1 MKKNIRILIAA
12 LDWGLGHASRC
23 IPIIN
28 HLLSKNI
35 DLILASDGRS
45 LHLLE
50 KEFPTLKCIELPAY
64 QVDYSSN
71 NMVWN
76 ILKQGPK
83 ILNAVRHEKKFL
95 DELLIKE
102 KITHIISDNRY
113 GIYNNEIPSAFICH
127 QLFPITPLQGLS
139 NAVHEKMLSKFSE
152 IWVPDFQG
160 EKNLSGKLSHGKTK
174 LQPKF
179 IGPLSRFVKQTS
191 EIKNDILIVLSGPEP
206 QRSILEDKIKQAL
219 KNEKRKILLVQGL
232 TNMKNKVSNE
242 GPFEI
247 HPFMN
252 SESLIKAM
260 NESAMV
266 ICRAGYSSI
275 MDLAKIQKKAILIPT
290 PGQTEQIYLA
300 KQLSDQNQVV
310 VRTQDKL
317 DLITAIAEV
326 ENMEGIQL
334 EFDNQNLEKVLH
346 EFIEQ

>member
-1 MKKNIRILIAA
+1 LKKNIRILIAA

-28 HLLSKNI
+28 HLLSK
-35 DLILASDGRS
+35 DLELILASDGRS
-45 LHLLE
+45 LHLLRA
-50 KEFPTLKCIELPAY
+50 EFPNLKCIELPAY

-83 ILNAVRHEKKFL
+83 ILNAVRREQKFL
-95 DELLIKE
+95 DGLLVKE

-113 GIYNNEIPSAFICH
+113 GIYNKSLPSAFICH
-127 QLFPITPLQGLS
+127 QLFPITPIQGLS
-139 NAVHEKMLSKFSE
+139 NAVHERMLSKFSE

-174 LQPKF
+174 LRPKF
-179 IGPLSRFVKQTS
+179 IGPLSRFVKQIS
-191 EIKNDILIVLSGPEP
+191 ENKNDLLIVLSGPEP
-206 QRSILEDKIKQAL
+206 QRSILEDKIKEAL
-219 KNEKRKILLVQGL
+219 KNEKRKIVLVQGI
-232 TNMKNKVSNE
+232 TNVENKISYD

-247 HPFMN
+247 HHFMN
-252 SESLIKAM
+252 AEKLNIVM
-260 NESAMV
+260 NVSALV

-275 MDLAKIQKKAILIPT
+275 MDLAKVQKKAILIPT

-300 KQLSDQNQVV
+300 KQLSEKKQVV
-310 VRTQDKL
+310 VRSQDNL
-317 DLITAIAEV
+317 DLKTAITEV
-326 ENMEGIQL
+326 ENIDGIQL
-334 EFDNQNLEKVLH
+334 EFDDQKLEKVLQ